1 MDGGTSLTPRKLRCP
16 RDATL
21 PKVLG
26 SRYVLLTLDLTTH
39 IEVMDRGRCVVVGY
53 YTIHTFN
60 RRFTFRS
67 R

>member
-1 MDGGTSLTPRKLRCP
+1 MDSGASLTRRKLRCP

-26 SRYVLLTLDLTTH
+26 SRYVLLTLDVNTH
-39 IEVMDRGRCVVVGY
+39 IEVVDRGRRVVVRY
-53 YTIHTFN
+53 YTIHTSN